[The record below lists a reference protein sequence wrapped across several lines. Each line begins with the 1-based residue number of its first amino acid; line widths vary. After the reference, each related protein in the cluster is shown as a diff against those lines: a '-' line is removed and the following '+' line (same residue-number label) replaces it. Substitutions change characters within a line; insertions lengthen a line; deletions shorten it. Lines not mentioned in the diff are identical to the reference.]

1 MRFWD
6 ASVII
11 PLVVTEST
19 TPELQ
24 ALAAEDRV
32 MLVWWATTYKVY
44 AAEQRTTHSGLTPAH
59 GSVWETPSRREASW
73 LVGSRIWCEPG
84 RAVIGE
90 RRLQDQPA
98 ASAHLVC
105 SCAEIVARKGGTMS
119 QALPL
124 VWITWICAA
133 GAYVAAQGGQPTL
146 RSFTPTEEVLVTGAE
161 VAPSAARAG
170 SSTFA
175 FRGAARCSPDG
186 TAALVPYLP
195 GAPAGSVVRVE
206 RDGRRTVVQ
215 LATALDVSPDH
226 IDIGAI
232 AHGDSGKVYV
242 LVLTADVN
250 SRVPRQ
256 VLSVSSDGSVRRIGN
271 VQEGD
276 DFIAKDL
283 AVMTSGDVLLAGV
296 RPHSG
301 RLATSIL
308 TDAGVQSPVLELPTV
323 EPAAG
328 IYAAAGSS
336 DGAYVVDER
345 NA

>member
-1 MRFWD
+1 
-6 ASVII
+6 
-11 PLVVTEST
+11 
-19 TPELQ
+19 
-24 ALAAEDRV
+24 
-32 MLVWWATTYKVY
+32 
-44 AAEQRTTHSGLTPAH
+44 
-59 GSVWETPSRREASW
+59 
-73 LVGSRIWCEPG
+73 
-84 RAVIGE
+84 
-90 RRLQDQPA
+90 
-98 ASAHLVC
+98 
-105 SCAEIVARKGGTMS
+105 
-119 QALPL
+119 
-124 VWITWICAA
+124 
-133 GAYVAAQGGQPTL
+133 
-146 RSFTPTEEVLVTGAE
+146 
-161 VAPSAARAG
+161 
-170 SSTFA
+170 
-175 FRGAARCSPDG
+175 
-186 TAALVPYLP
+186 
-195 GAPAGSVVRVE
+195 
-206 RDGRRTVVQ
+206 VVQ

-242 LVLTADVN
+242 LVLTADVD

-276 DFIAKDL
+276 DFIARDL

-345 NA
+345 NAQAFRIDTGNRLQQQYALAQWPPTARLHGIQIAGDRLASLYSDVIDSSSSLKRFVAVQELPSGKPLGVYGPLDGLVLCFTTQEGAHELTLLSVTRNGWTLKRGRMDPSALAVGK